1 MPLHFQKVPVITFI
15 TLDGFGPNMP
25 AITASLSEVGY
36 EGYVSIPK
44 GMRSKVID
52 GLLRG
57 YALKHARIK
66 HVELGSISVQEV
78 LDKQKF
84 MEMSLNTNYEE
95 ITMLK
100 EENKKLRGGEE

>member
-1 MPLHFQKVPVITFI
+1 
-15 TLDGFGPNMP
+15 MP

-57 YALKHARIK
+57 YALKHTRIK

-100 EENKKLRGGEE
+100 EENKKLRGEEE